1 MTSEQI
7 VAKANRIQRK
17 YETRN
22 PFTIARQRGIIVAY
36 EPLGT
41 IHGYYNTLY
50 RQRFIHINRD
60 LRSYQQKYVCA
71 HELGHAILHP
81 NMNTHY
87 LRERT
92 LYSVGKYEREA
103 KLFAAHLLISDDE
116 LKEHRDFTYEQLST
130 LFGVDEDIIRLR
142 CEA

>member
-7 VAKANRIQRK
+7 AAKANSLQRK
-17 YETRN
+17 HETRN
-22 PFTIARQRGIIVAY
+22 PYAIARQLGIIIAY

-81 NMNTHY
+81 DMNTHY

-92 LYSVGKYEREA
+92 LYSVSKYEREA
-103 KLFAAHLLISDDE
+103 KLFAAHLLISNEDLLE
-116 LKEHRDFTYEQLST
+116 YRDFTYEQLSK
-130 LFGVDEDIIRLR
+130 LYGVDEDIIRLR